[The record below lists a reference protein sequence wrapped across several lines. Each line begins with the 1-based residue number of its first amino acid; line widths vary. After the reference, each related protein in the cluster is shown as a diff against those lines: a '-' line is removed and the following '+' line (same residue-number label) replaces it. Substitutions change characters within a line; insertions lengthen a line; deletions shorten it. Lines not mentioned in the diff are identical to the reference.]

1 MPKISSPVQSLEP
14 GAYSFLSCSEGQ
26 VLTNPTRLIGI
37 YKANGGFIG
46 ELAYVL
52 GHMVGARECNLCDIT
67 HSPIKKKS
75 EFKKFEKTLRDEFGI
90 EFRLAHMNERTPAEL
105 AASQGREP
113 CVLLEHSDGSM
124 SMFLD
129 YVELKACD
137 GRVSSFEKLVRSRL
151 DFFL

>member
-1 MPKISSPVQSLEP
+1 MSTK
-14 GAYSFLSCSEGQ
+14 
-26 VLTNPTRLIGI
+26 PTRLIGI
-37 YKANGGFIG
+37 YKANGGIMG

-52 GHMVGARECNLCDIT
+52 GHLVGARECSLCDIT
-67 HSPIKKKS
+67 HSPVKKKG
-75 EFKKFEKTLRDEFGI
+75 EFKKFEQGLLAEFGI

-105 AASQGREP
+105 AASEGREP

-137 GRVSSFEKLVRSRL
+137 GRVTSFEKLVRSRL